1 MSIRGFSMGENRKEN
16 KAPQSI
22 LEEIMD
28 ETFQRLEANE
38 DFDSKLILEL
48 QKLSSEGNIQN
59 EKLLLSILRGDSQ

>member
-1 MSIRGFSMGENRKEN
+1 MRENEKRA

-22 LEEIMD
+22 LEEILD
-28 ETFQRLEANE
+28 ETFRRLEDNE

-59 EKLLLSILRGDSQ
+59 EKLLLSTLRGDSP

>member
-1 MSIRGFSMGENRKEN
+1 MGEKEETN

-22 LEEIMD
+22 LEEILD
-28 ETFQRLEANE
+28 ETFRKLEANE

-59 EKLLLSILRGDSQ
+59 EKILLSILRGDLP

>member
-1 MSIRGFSMGENRKEN
+1 MRENEKRA

-22 LEEIMD
+22 LEEILD
-28 ETFQRLEANE
+28 ETFRRLEANE

-59 EKLLLSILRGDSQ
+59 EKLLLSTLRGDSP

>member
-1 MSIRGFSMGENRKEN
+1 MGENEEMN

-22 LEEIMD
+22 LEEILD
-28 ETFQRLEANE
+28 ETFRRLEANE

-59 EKLLLSILRGDSQ
+59 EKLLLSTLRGDSP